1 MLPTLS
7 VVATLVGALAQTPN
21 LVIQEIVIGQGA
33 TVQTGQIATVQFEVS
48 DKSGK
53 ELANTRKR
61 GLPYSFVVGG
71 IQTAPFWSLGLLGMK
86 VGGCRILNSKPGA
99 AYGPDGVPPV
109 VAPNSD
115 LVIKI
120 ELVELRPAKAATP
133 VK

>member
-7 VVATLVGALAQTPN
+7 LAATLLGALAQTPN
-21 LVIQEIVIGQGA
+21 LVIHEIVIGKGA
-33 TVQTGQIATVQFEVS
+33 TAQSGQIATVQFEVS
-48 DKSGK
+48 DKNGK

-61 GLPYSFVVGG
+61 GLPYSFAIGG

-86 VGGCRILNSKPGA
+86 VGGQRILSAKPGA

-120 ELVELRPAKAATP
+120 ELVELKSAKVATP